1 MPTEGFFFYK
11 KTTMFYDEKVSGQN
25 ELKEKI

>member
-1 MPTEGFFFYK
+1 MPTEGFYK